1 MGVRNCWTNT
11 PTNPAWKMYVEK
23 NERKTMMREKT
34 KQTSWITNTT
44 KRITLSNLRYSQNVL
59 ISRSTTSNE
68 ICTNKTDLY
77 LLNDNFILRVFYLID
92 CIEIFLLSRLHHFI
106 VRVFILSCF
115 MLQYFLFILIALCR
129 EKEYHT
135 IFSLVQFH
143 HGIL

>member
-77 LLNDNFILRVFYLID
+77 LLNDNFILRVFYSYRLNWNL
-92 CIEIFLLSRLHHFI
+92 LLSRVHHFI

-129 EKEYHT
+129 KKNITLY
-135 IFSLVQFH
+135 FH
-143 HGIL
+143 